1 MLTKFIEQSMMFTE
15 QTGGAKMCRVEE
27 LNQYIQQL
35 FDYWEGKNDD
45 FEPIPIPKEVDDE
58 MEKDSFY

>member
-1 MLTKFIEQSMMFTE
+1 
-15 QTGGAKMCRVEE
+15 MCRVEE

-45 FEPIPIPKEVDDE
+45 FEPIH
-58 MEKDSFY
+58 